1 MITLFTRLTLC
12 FALLYSINSAAYNEA
27 MCILI
32 KQEMQQHSNDK
43 TSRNYRNAV
52 RDHSKNCIP
61 PKQLQ
66 AQVKTVPITA
76 KPTPVVEKT
85 SETVSEVITET
96 VNKNVVNEQQTPTV
110 VPLTDNKSQ
119 AMLDVK
125 PVVHKPQANPKVVIS
140 EQKPTPPNNPI
151 KPNSTLTKEVLPE
164 PLSTLKP
171 APTLIPTQPSEPV
184 VKSTH
189 SLLLP
194 SLILLIVV
202 LIAVMAIVRLRRV
215 KQNKE
220 TTAISSVAQTLQT
233 PTTPPLNASKAKVA
247 EPAAD
252 NINKKP
258 TINALDQKKSAILS
272 EPIPQL
278 NTAEFEAAA
287 NKAAARIK
295 SANDFNEPKVRK
307 FDPDA
312 LAINNPHKHESA
324 VRNDQ
329 KSEELVSEPAII
341 TPELIHSPAPN
352 ENAHAVEKVFAPQT
366 TLFSNEHDFK
376 EPEVRTFDPDAPL
389 PGVKIQEKPKPV
401 EPNVEAAKIDSSNP
415 FANLSLDPSWD
426 PESTEKPVIE
436 KKKRTPKSQALI
448 DAEARAKSMQ
458 TKE

>member
-1 MITLFTRLTLC
+1 MITLFTRFTLC

-85 SETVSEVITET
+85 SETV
-96 VNKNVVNEQQTPTV
+96 NKNVVNEQQTPTV
-110 VPLTDNKSQ
+110 EPLTDNKSQ

-125 PVVHKPQANPKVVIS
+125 PVVHKPQANPKAVIP
-140 EQKPTPPNNPI
+140 EQGPTVPNTPI
-151 KPNSTLTKEVLPE
+151 KPNSTLTKEVLPA

-202 LIAVMAIVRLRRV
+202 LIAVMAIVRLRRA

-329 KSEELVSEPAII
+329 KSEELVSEPAIKP
-341 TPELIHSPAPN
+341 PELIHSPAPN
-352 ENAHAVEKVFAPQT
+352 ENAHAVEKVFAPQA

>member
-85 SETVSEVITET
+85 SEAVSEVITET

-202 LIAVMAIVRLRRV
+202 LIAVMAIVRLRRA

-220 TTAISSVAQTLQT
+220 TTAISSVAQT
-233 PTTPPLNASKAKVA
+233 TPPLNASKAKVA
-247 EPAAD
+247 ESAAD

-295 SANDFNEPKVRK
+295 SANDFNEPKVHK

-329 KSEELVSEPAII
+329 KSEELVSEPAIKP
-341 TPELIHSPAPN
+341 PELIHSPAPN
-352 ENAHAVEKVFAPQT
+352 ENAHAVEKVFAPQA

-389 PGVKIQEKPKPV
+389 PGVKTQDKPKPV

>member
-1 MITLFTRLTLC
+1 MITLFTRFTLC

-85 SETVSEVITET
+85 SEAVSEVITET

-202 LIAVMAIVRLRRV
+202 LIAVMAIVRLRRA

-220 TTAISSVAQTLQT
+220 TTAISSVAQ
-233 PTTPPLNASKAKVA
+233 TTPPLNASKAKVA

-252 NINKKP
+252 NINKKS

-329 KSEELVSEPAII
+329 KSEELVSEPAIKP
-341 TPELIHSPAPN
+341 PELIHSPAPN
-352 ENAHAVEKVFAPQT
+352 ENAHAVEKVFAPQA

-389 PGVKIQEKPKPV
+389 PGVKTQDKPKPV
-401 EPNVEAAKIDSSNP
+401 EPNVEAAKTDSSNP

>member
-202 LIAVMAIVRLRRV
+202 LIAVMAIVRLRRA

-329 KSEELVSEPAII
+329 KSEELVSEPAIKP
-341 TPELIHSPAPN
+341 PELIHSPAPN
-352 ENAHAVEKVFAPQT
+352 ENAHAVEKVFAPQA

-426 PESTEKPVIE
+426 PESTEKPIIE

-448 DAEARAKSMQ
+448 DAETRAKSMQ

>member
-61 PKQLQ
+61 SKQVQ
-66 AQVKTVPITA
+66 TQIKTVPITA

-85 SETVSEVITET
+85 SEAVSEAITET
-96 VNKNVVNEQQTPTV
+96 VNKNVVNEQQAPTV
-110 VPLTDNKSQ
+110 EPLTDNKNQ
-119 AMLDVK
+119 AMLDAK
-125 PVVHKPQANPKVVIS
+125 PVNHKPQANPKVVIP
-140 EQKPTPPNNPI
+140 EQKPTPPNTPI
-151 KPNSTLTKEVLPE
+151 KSDSTLTKEVLPA

-171 APTLIPTQPSEPV
+171 APTLIPTQTSEPV

-202 LIAVMAIVRLRRV
+202 LIAVMAIVRLRRA

-220 TTAISSVAQTLQT
+220 TTAISSVAQTLPT

-287 NKAAARIK
+287 NNAVARIK
-295 SANDFNEPKVRK
+295 SANDFNEPEVRK

-324 VRNDQ
+324 VSNDQ
-329 KSEELVSEPAII
+329 KGEELVSEPAII

-352 ENAHAVEKVFAPQT
+352 ENAHAVEKVFAPQA

-401 EPNVEAAKIDSSNP
+401 EPKVKAAKIDSSNP

>member
-1 MITLFTRLTLC
+1 MITLFTRFTLC

-85 SETVSEVITET
+85 SEAVSEVITET

-125 PVVHKPQANPKVVIS
+125 PVVHKPQANPKVVIP
-140 EQKPTPPNNPI
+140 EQRPTVPNNPI
-151 KPNSTLTKEVLPE
+151 KPNSTLTKELLPE

-171 APTLIPTQPSEPV
+171 ALTLIPTQPSESV

-202 LIAVMAIVRLRRV
+202 LIAAMAIVRLRRA

-220 TTAISSVAQTLQT
+220 TTAISSVAQ
-233 PTTPPLNASKAKVA
+233 TTPPLNASKAKVA

-252 NINKKP
+252 NINKKS

-287 NKAAARIK
+287 NNAAARIK

-324 VRNDQ
+324 VRNEQ
-329 KSEELVSEPAII
+329 KSEELVSEPAIKP
-341 TPELIHSPAPN
+341 PELIHSPAPN
-352 ENAHAVEKVFAPQT
+352 ENAHAVEKVFAPQA

-389 PGVKIQEKPKPV
+389 PGVKTQDKPKPV

-448 DAEARAKSMQ
+448 DAEARAKGMQ